1 MRRSRRVAL
10 SRWPSADSTRPLT
23 LPRHSSNA
31 ALEDGIDVALRLG
44 VDVPAS
50 DISDWLELAGMPG
63 APEASANTDLPK
75 RSLASGLTLTLASL
89 V

>member
-63 APEASANTDLPK
+63 APEGDRWALIEHPAHRK
-75 RSLASGLTLTLASL
+75 RQRGKSID
-89 V
+89 